1 MKYTGNR
8 KYSGKGAIE
17 DHRQKQRVPEE
28 ERGYQQ
34 EEKNTGELVCEMRR
48 SCGGCQTWNLTYE
61 EEQSMKMA
69 TLIGLL
75 RRFGHVEEILSM
87 EDPYHYRNKL
97 QALFQYN
104 GKNQFR
110 YGIYQASTK
119 RIVKCDNC
127 LIENKEAAKIVR
139 SVAHLLT
146 KMQVPAWDMAHKKGV
161 FRHVMVRYA
170 KAEDSYMVALV
181 TGSDTF
187 AAGKDLAAELVKRHP
202 RIKSVVWCKNKTETP
217 IWMDN
222 DGEVL
227 YGSATITDKLAGCL
241 FRISAR
247 SFYQVNTTQTEK
259 LYETALA
266 FAELK
271 ETDRVVDAYCGI
283 GTIGIAAAKN
293 YGCKE
298 VIAFDNNEAA
308 IRDAKVNARINGLE
322 DSMTFTCADASE
334 MAAELADAGQEVQVM
349 FVDPP
354 RAGCGREMVDAIGD
368 IGPERL
374 VYVSCNPE
382 TLAKDL
388 EQLRRLGYKVKKIQP
403 VDMFPRTKHVETVV
417 LMSKK

>member
-48 SCGGCQTWNLTYE
+48 SCGGCQTWNLSYA

-127 LIENKEAAKIVR
+127 LIENREAAKIVR

-217 IWMDN
+217 IWIDN

-293 YGCKE
+293 YGCRE
-298 VIAFDNNEAA
+298 VIAFDNNAAA
-308 IRDAKVNARINGLE
+308 IRDAQVNARINGLE
-322 DSMTFTCADASE
+322 NMTFTCADAGE
-334 MAAELADAGQEVQVM
+334 MATELAAAGEEVQVM

-368 IGPERL
+368 IEPERL